1 MQNKKDE
8 YRQQV
13 SQEFADLMEQFFS
26 VRCRYEAAVR
36 EVRTKLEVLDLEFQM
51 KHSRN
56 PIHHMQS
63 RLKSFPS
70 MVEKLRR
77 KGLPV
82 SVEDMTASLTDIAGV
97 RVVCSYIDDVYA
109 VAEMLSRQDDVRVI
123 RTRDYIAQPKENGY
137 RSLHLIIEIPVFLQ
151 RGKLLVPVEVQI
163 RTIAMD
169 LWASLEHQLRYK
181 GLSDIPHDISD
192 ELQSAADHLAR
203 LDQQMQAIHQRV
215 SLLPDKAE

>member
-97 RVVCSYIDDVYA
+97 RVICSYIDDVYA
-109 VAEMLSRQDDVRVI
+109 VAEMLARQDDVRVI

-151 RGKLLVPVEVQI
+151 RGKLLVPVEVQF

-181 GLSDIPHDISD
+181 GLSDIPRDISD
-192 ELQSAADHLAR
+192 ELQSAADHLSGDAGGGRR
-203 LDQQMQAIHQRV
+203 LCDCLLRTGGAHQ
-215 SLLPDKAE
+215 

>member
-63 RLKSFPS
+63 RLKHKFLSLRNNLSLAETEFPQL
-70 MVEKLRR
+70 KNL
-77 KGLPV
+77 LYT
-82 SVEDMTASLTDIAGV
+82 EDFLF
-97 RVVCSYIDDVYA
+97 
-109 VAEMLSRQDDVRVI
+109 LS
-123 RTRDYIAQPKENGY
+123 
-137 RSLHLIIEIPVFLQ
+137 
-151 RGKLLVPVEVQI
+151 
-163 RTIAMD
+163 
-169 LWASLEHQLRYK
+169 
-181 GLSDIPHDISD
+181 
-192 ELQSAADHLAR
+192 
-203 LDQQMQAIHQRV
+203 
-215 SLLPDKAE
+215 